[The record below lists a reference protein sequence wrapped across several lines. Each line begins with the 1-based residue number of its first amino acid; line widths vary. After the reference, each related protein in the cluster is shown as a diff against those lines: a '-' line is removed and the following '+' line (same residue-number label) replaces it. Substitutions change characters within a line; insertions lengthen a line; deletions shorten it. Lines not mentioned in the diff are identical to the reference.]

1 MTPHPSGPR
10 PSRADEARVQW
21 ALLTRFMREAP
32 AQPATNLWRAVEL
45 PELAR
50 ALPATGRAL
59 DVGCG
64 DGVLT
69 GILRD
74 LVGASW
80 QLVGLDPDPAE
91 TALAARSGLYQAVH
105 TTGADRVPEPDAS
118 FDLAFSNSVLEHI
131 PDLPPCL
138 AETARL
144 LRPGGL
150 FAATV
155 PSPGLHECMG
165 GPSGLQGGGDRAAYL
180 RDVDRRVVHLNYWD
194 EPRWREELGRAGLE
208 LQSATPYFTR
218 RQVRRWE
225 ALSNWSGGLVY
236 RLWGKTRRP
245 IEIQR
250 QLGIRR
256 GLPGALGVLAPA
268 LASLAGGHLLGERPR
283 PGEPAGCL
291 LVLARRPGGRV
302 A

>member
-1 MTPHPSGPR
+1 M
-10 PSRADEARVQW
+10 RASQADAEVQW
-21 ALLTRFMREAP
+21 RLLCRFMREAP

-45 PELAR
+45 PALAGV
-50 ALPATGRAL
+50 LPKAGRGL

-69 GILRD
+69 GVLRD

-80 QLVGLDPDPAE
+80 ELVGIDPDPAE
-91 TALAARSGLYQAVH
+91 TALAARTGLYAGVH
-105 TTGADRVPEPDAS
+105 TTGADKVPGPAGS
-118 FDLAFSNSVLEHI
+118 FDFAFSNSVLEHI

-155 PSPGLHECMG
+155 PSPGLHECLA
-165 GPSGLQGGGDRAAYL
+165 GPGWFQGTSRTAYL
-180 RDVDRRVVHLNYWD
+180 RDLDARLVHLNYWG
-194 EPRWREELGRAGLE
+194 EARWRDELARAGLALE
-208 LQSATPYFTR
+208 RATPYLTR

-225 ALSNWSGGLVY
+225 ALTNWTGGLLY
-236 RLWGKTRRP
+236 RLWGRRRRP

-250 QLGIRR
+250 QLRIRR
-256 GLPGALGVLAPA
+256 GLPGALTFLAP
-268 LASLAGGHLLGERPR
+268 LAARATGGSLLGQSPR

-291 LVLARRPGGRV
+291 LVVARKPG
-302 A
+302 